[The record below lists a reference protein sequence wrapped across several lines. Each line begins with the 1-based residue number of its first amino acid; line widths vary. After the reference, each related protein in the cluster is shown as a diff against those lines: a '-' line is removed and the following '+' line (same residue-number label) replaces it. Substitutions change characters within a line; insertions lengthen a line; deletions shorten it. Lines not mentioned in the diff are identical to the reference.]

1 MFGGASASVQA
12 TWVSAVNDRS
22 SDIDSAPANDSVN
35 GQDGAPKQPL
45 LRLRNLSKNYGQVEA
60 VRPLDLDI
68 NRGDFFAILGPSGCG
83 KTTLLRMIGGFITPT
98 TGTVEIAGADVTA
111 LGPEKRP
118 TNMVFQGLGLFP
130 HMTVRQNV
138 AYGLRIA
145 RRPRAEINDTVQEIL
160 ALVRL
165 QDLAERRINELS
177 GGQQQRIALARALV
191 LRPQVLLLDEPLAAL
206 DLKLRQAMQEELR
219 RIHRSIGGTFVF
231 VTHDQGEALG
241 LANAVAV
248 MADGVIAQVGS
259 PEDIYLQPKT
269 RFVSTFIGEANV
281 LTGRRTGGAVTL
293 QAGPQ
298 FRSAGADG
306 PVRVVVRP
314 EAVTLEALRG
324 DAGSGLTGT
333 LQDVVFLGPYV
344 KYKIA
349 LGSGE
354 DIVSHVPSLDGSSM
368 FTVGSSLNVSW
379 DPDTHRVLDD

>member
-1 MFGGASASVQA
+1 M
-12 TWVSAVNDRS
+12 NDRS
-22 SDIDSAPANDSVN
+22 SEIDSALAKGSVDN
-35 GQDGAPKQPL
+35 EVDALKTPL

-60 VRPLDLDI
+60 VRALDLDI
-68 NRGDFFAILGPSGCG
+68 SRGDFFAILGPSGCG

-145 RRPRAEINDTVQEIL
+145 RRPRSEITDTVEEIL

-241 LANAVAV
+241 LANVVAV
-248 MADGVIAQVGS
+248 MADGAIAQVGS

-281 LTGRRTGGAVTL
+281 LTGQRMNGAVTL
-293 QAGPQ
+293 QAGLRFP
-298 FRSAGADG
+298 SAGTDG
-306 PVRVVVRP
+306 PVRVIVRP
-314 EAVTLEALRG
+314 EAVALEDLLD
-324 DAGSGLTGT
+324 DAGTALTGT

-344 KYKIA
+344 KYKIV

-368 FTVGSSLNVSW
+368 FTVGSHLKVSW
-379 DPDTHRVLDD
+379 SPDTHRVLDD

>member
-1 MFGGASASVQA
+1 M
-12 TWVSAVNDRS
+12 SAVKNRS
-22 SDIDSAPANDSVN
+22 SETDSPVAKGRDDNEVD
-35 GQDGAPKQPL
+35 APKTPL

-145 RRPRAEINDTVQEIL
+145 RRPRSEIDGTVQEIL

-191 LRPQVLLLDEPLAAL
+191 MRPQVLLLDEPLAAL

-241 LANAVAV
+241 LANVVAV
-248 MADGVIAQVGS
+248 MADGAIAQVGS

-281 LTGRRTGGAVTL
+281 LAGRRMDGAVTL
-293 QAGPQ
+293 QAGLRFPA
-298 FRSAGADG
+298 AGTDG
-306 PVRVVVRP
+306 PVRVIVRP
-314 EAVTLEALRG
+314 EAIALEDLH
-324 DAGSGLTGT
+324 DDSGATLTGT

-368 FTVGSSLNVSW
+368 FTVGSHLKVSW
-379 DPDTHRVLDD
+379 NPDTHRVLDD

>member
-1 MFGGASASVQA
+1 M
-12 TWVSAVNDRS
+12 NDRLS
-22 SDIDSAPANDSVN
+22 EIDNTHQTGNVDHEE
-35 GQDGAPKQPL
+35 GARKSPL
-45 LRLRNLSKNYGQVEA
+45 LRLRNLSKSYGQVEA

-68 NRGDFFAILGPSGCG
+68 SRGDFFAILGPSGCG
-83 KTTLLRMIGGFITPT
+83 KTTLLRMIGGFIAPT

-145 RRPRAEINDTVQEIL
+145 KRPRSEINDTVQEIL

-191 LRPQVLLLDEPLAAL
+191 MRPRVLLLDEPLAAL

-241 LANAVAV
+241 LANVVAV

-259 PEDIYLQPKT
+259 PKDIYLQPKT

-281 LTGRRTGGAVTL
+281 LTGRRMDGIVTL
-293 QAGPQ
+293 QAGLQ
-298 FRSAGADG
+298 FPSAGADG

-314 EAVTLEALRG
+314 EAVALETLQGNG
-324 DAGSGLTGT
+324 DATLTGT

-344 KYKIA
+344 KHKIV

-354 DIVSHVPSLDGSSM
+354 DIVSHVPTLDGSSM
-368 FTVGSSLNVSW
+368 FTVGSSLRVSW
-379 DPDTHRVLDD
+379 NSDAHRVIDD

>member
-1 MFGGASASVQA
+1 MS
-12 TWVSAVNDRS
+12 TVNDRL
-22 SDIDSAPANDSVN
+22 SDIDNTLTNDNV
-35 GQDGAPKQPL
+35 DHKEGAPKTPL
-45 LRLRNLSKNYGQVEA
+45 LRLRNLSKSYGQVEA

-83 KTTLLRMIGGFITPT
+83 KTTLLRMIGGFIAPT
-98 TGTVEIAGADVTA
+98 TGTVEIAGTDVTA

-145 RRPRAEINDTVQEIL
+145 KRQRSEIDDTVQEIL

-191 LRPQVLLLDEPLAAL
+191 MRPRVLLLDEPLAAL

-241 LANAVAV
+241 LANVVAV

-281 LTGRRTGGAVTL
+281 LTGQRMDGTVTL
-293 QAGPQ
+293 QAGLHFP
-298 FRSAGADG
+298 SAGADG

-314 EAVTLEALRG
+314 EAVALEALHG
-324 DAGSGLTGT
+324 NAGATLTGT

-344 KYKIA
+344 KHKIV
-349 LGSGE
+349 LGNGE
-354 DIVSHVPSLDGSSM
+354 DIISHVPSLDGSSM
-368 FTVGSSLNVSW
+368 FAVGSSLKVSW
-379 DPDTHRVLDD
+379 NPDAHRVIDD

>member
-1 MFGGASASVQA
+1 MNDHADREGRASKA
-12 TWVSAVNDRS
+12 
-22 SDIDSAPANDSVN
+22 
-35 GQDGAPKQPL
+35 PL
-45 LRLRNLSKNYGQVEA
+45 LRLRNLSKNYGQVNA

-98 TGTVEIAGADVTA
+98 TGTVEIAGTDVTA

-145 RRPRAEINDTVQEIL
+145 KRPRSEIDDTVQEIL

-165 QDLAERRINELS
+165 QELAERRINELS

-241 LANAVAV
+241 LANVVAV

-259 PEDIYLQPKT
+259 PENIYLQPKT

-281 LTGRRTGGAVTL
+281 LTGRRMDGTVTL
-293 QAGPQ
+293 QAGLHFP
-298 FRSAGADG
+298 SAGADG

-314 EAVTLEALRG
+314 EAVALEPIH
-324 DAGSGLTGT
+324 DNAGAVLTGT

-344 KYKIA
+344 RHRIV
-349 LGSGE
+349 LDNGE
-354 DIVSHVPSLDGSSM
+354 DIISHVPSLDGSSM
-368 FTVGSSLNVSW
+368 FTVGSCLKVSW
-379 DPDTHRVLDD
+379 NPDAHRVLDD